1 MKILTKL
8 TKRNLLLNKK
18 RTISS
23 IIGIMLS
30 VALICAVSGM
40 FTSFKET
47 LIQDNIAEN
56 GYYHIVV
63 NSISKEQLSKY
74 EHNKDVKKVNV
85 IYELGVSSYKKIEK
99 EETNIF
105 VYSTD
110 NNTFNNLAYKLVD
123 GVFPK
128 TKDEIVLRNNLALNY
143 DLKIGDFIELNIIDA
158 KTNESIIKKYKIVG
172 FFTRK
177 ESSFGEYGITTDETT
192 NNIKAFVALKNPK
205 DYKQSFTEL
214 LGANNYN
221 DIASNRFKKDG
232 ITYSINHQLLMWEAF
247 AFSDTTSK
255 MMIAVMSVVISII
268 VAVSIF
274 CIRNSFA
281 IGVTEKIKMY
291 GMLSSVGATKN
302 QIKKSVILEGLILG
316 LIGVPLG
323 ILCGV
328 LATFIL
334 TKVVNILIGDFL
346 LESING
352 LVFKMN
358 YVDILLSVC
367 LGFVTIYLSSISSAK
382 RASLVSP
389 IENLKNAKDIKITN
403 KKMKT
408 PKIIKKIFKTSG
420 VIAYKN
426 LKRSKKKYK
435 TTVISLTISI
445 FAFISLAYFITE
457 TTTQAARYYKNYDY
471 NIMVYLNMSK
481 SNEKQVEKIKKLNN
495 INKSYVIYDS
505 TGSAKVT
512 DKEMINKY
520 EDYEPPA
527 EGFSINLKAL
537 DDDTFKD
544 YVKKLNLN
552 YEEVKKD
559 GILIDE
565 FELTNRPNSKRK
577 VVRRYKY
584 NKGDTMNLEYR
595 KDGIK
600 EYVSIRL
607 MSVNKNLPVGLEGY
621 VDYGGIIVVNE
632 KYYNEFNF
640 TPFRLV
646 IDANKPYEVSKE
658 LKEIDKE
665 LVFYNYEEQ
674 AKRDRA
680 ISIVISIFLYGFIV
694 VITLIGV
701 TNIFNVLT
709 SNMQLRQNEFAM
721 LKSVGMTKKEFN
733 RMINLEVLFYSSKSL
748 IYGCILGIL
757 GSYLIHTSYSEKLEL
772 PYHLPLGAIIISVV
786 FVFIIVYTIMR
797 YSIKKINKQNII
809 ETIRKETI

>member
-8 TKRNLLLNKK
+8 TKRNLLLNRK

-63 NSISKEQLSKY
+63 NSVSKEQLSKY
-74 EHNKDVKKVNV
+74 EHNKDVKKVNAL
-85 IYELGVSSYKKIEK
+85 YELGVSSYKKIEK

-128 TKDEIVLRNNLALNY
+128 TKDEIVLRNNFALNY
-143 DLKIGDFIELNIIDA
+143 DLKNGDFIELNIIDT

-172 FFTRK
+172 FFTRN
-177 ESSFGEYGITTDETT
+177 ESYFGEYGITTDETT

-214 LGANNYN
+214 LGAKSYN
-221 DIASNRFKKDG
+221 DIASNRFKKEG

-281 IGVTEKIKMY
+281 IGVTEKTKMY
-291 GMLSSVGATKN
+291 GMLSSVGATKK

-389 IENLKNAKDIKITN
+389 IENLKKAKDIKITN
-403 KKMKT
+403 KKLKT
-408 PKIIKKIFKTSG
+408 PKIIKTSG

-445 FAFISLAYFITE
+445 FAFISLGYFITE
-457 TTTQAARYYKNYDY
+457 TTTQATRYYKNYDY
-471 NIMVYLNMSK
+471 NIIVYLNMSK

-512 DKEMINKY
+512 DKKMINKY

-544 YVKKLNLN
+544 YVKKLKLN

-565 FELTNRPNSKRK
+565 FELTNRPNSKIK

-595 KDGIK
+595 DVNIK
-600 EYVSIRL
+600 EQVSIRL
-607 MSVNKNLPVGLEGY
+607 MSVNKNLPVGLESY
-621 VDYGGIIVVNE
+621 VDYGGIIVVNK

-640 TPFRLV
+640 TPFRLA
-646 IDANKPYEVSKE
+646 IDANKPYEVSEE

-665 LVFYNYEEQ
+665 LVFHNFEEQ

-757 GSYLIHTSYSEKLEL
+757 GSYLIHASYSEKLEL
-772 PYHLPLGAIIISVV
+772 PYRLPLGAIIISII
-786 FVFIIVYTIMR
+786 FVFIIVYIIMR

>member
-8 TKRNLLLNKK
+8 TKRNLLLNRK

-63 NSISKEQLSKY
+63 NSVSKEQLSKY
-74 EHNKDVKKVNV
+74 EHNKDVKKVNAL
-85 IYELGVSSYKKIEK
+85 YELGVSSYKKIEK

-128 TKDEIVLRNNLALNY
+128 TKDEIVLRNNFALNH
-143 DLKIGDFIELNIIDA
+143 DLKIGEFIELNIIDT

-172 FFTRK
+172 FFTRS
-177 ESSFGEYGITTDETT
+177 ESYFGEYGITTDETT

-281 IGVTEKIKMY
+281 ISTTEKIKMY
-291 GMLSSVGATKN
+291 GMLSSVGATKK

-389 IENLKNAKDIKITN
+389 IEKGTKIGNLIVK
-403 KKMKT
+403 
-408 PKIIKKIFKTSG
+408 
-420 VIAYKN
+420 
-426 LKRSKKKYK
+426 
-435 TTVISLTISI
+435 
-445 FAFISLAYFITE
+445 
-457 TTTQAARYYKNYDY
+457 
-471 NIMVYLNMSK
+471 
-481 SNEKQVEKIKKLNN
+481 
-495 INKSYVIYDS
+495 NKS
-505 TGSAKVT
+505 
-512 DKEMINKY
+512 E
-520 EDYEPPA
+520 
-527 EGFSINLKAL
+527 
-537 DDDTFKD
+537 
-544 YVKKLNLN
+544 
-552 YEEVKKD
+552 
-559 GILIDE
+559 
-565 FELTNRPNSKRK
+565 
-577 VVRRYKY
+577 
-584 NKGDTMNLEYR
+584 
-595 KDGIK
+595 
-600 EYVSIRL
+600 
-607 MSVNKNLPVGLEGY
+607 
-621 VDYGGIIVVNE
+621 
-632 KYYNEFNF
+632 
-640 TPFRLV
+640 
-646 IDANKPYEVSKE
+646 
-658 LKEIDKE
+658 
-665 LVFYNYEEQ
+665 
-674 AKRDRA
+674 
-680 ISIVISIFLYGFIV
+680 
-694 VITLIGV
+694 
-701 TNIFNVLT
+701 
-709 SNMQLRQNEFAM
+709 
-721 LKSVGMTKKEFN
+721 
-733 RMINLEVLFYSSKSL
+733 
-748 IYGCILGIL
+748 
-757 GSYLIHTSYSEKLEL
+757 
-772 PYHLPLGAIIISVV
+772 
-786 FVFIIVYTIMR
+786 
-797 YSIKKINKQNII
+797 II
-809 ETIRKETI
+809 ETIDIISSKEVERKNTMEYFKYLIKFIINPIVF

>member
-8 TKRNLLLNKK
+8 TKRNLLLNRK

-63 NSISKEQLSKY
+63 NSVSKEQLSKY
-74 EHNKDVKKVNV
+74 EHNKDVKKVNAL
-85 IYELGVSSYKKIEK
+85 YELGVSSYKKIEK

-128 TKDEIVLRNNLALNY
+128 TKDEIVLRNNFALNY
-143 DLKIGDFIELNIIDA
+143 DLKNGDFIELNIIDT

-172 FFTRK
+172 FFTRN
-177 ESSFGEYGITTDETT
+177 ESYFGEYGITTDETT

-214 LGANNYN
+214 LGAKSYN
-221 DIASNRFKKDG
+221 DIASNRFKKEG

-281 IGVTEKIKMY
+281 IGVTEKTKMY
-291 GMLSSVGATKN
+291 GMLSSVGATKK

-389 IENLKNAKDIKITN
+389 IENLKKAKDIKITN
-403 KKMKT
+403 KKLKT
-408 PKIIKKIFKTSG
+408 PKIFKTSG

-445 FAFISLAYFITE
+445 FAFISLGYFITE
-457 TTTQAARYYKNYDY
+457 TTTQATRYYKNYDY
-471 NIMVYLNMSK
+471 NIIVYLNMSK

-512 DKEMINKY
+512 DKKMINKY

-544 YVKKLNLN
+544 YVKKLKLN

-565 FELTNRPNSKRK
+565 FELTNRPNSKIK

-595 KDGIK
+595 DVNIK
-600 EYVSIRL
+600 EQVSIRL
-607 MSVNKNLPVGLEGY
+607 MSVNKNLPVGLESY
-621 VDYGGIIVVNE
+621 VDYGGIIVVNK

-640 TPFRLV
+640 TPFRLA
-646 IDANKPYEVSKE
+646 IDANKPYEVSEE

-665 LVFYNYEEQ
+665 LVFHNFEEQ

-757 GSYLIHTSYSEKLEL
+757 GSYLIHASYSEKLEL
-772 PYHLPLGAIIISVV
+772 PYRLPLGAIIISII
-786 FVFIIVYTIMR
+786 FVFIIVYIIMR